1 MIWQPTWE
9 AADLLSA
16 NPDLKT
22 YVNSYENADTS
33 TQPSG
38 QPEDQEID
46 NLKKQG
52 YDGCTQHFDYMW
64 DSSQGQNIRDKAFF
78 ITDTVNPQLGVQ
90 PTGKCEIWVRDV
102 NFYKPGIHKDSKGE
116 PKISQHLTCQ
126 AARVC
131 DIHGKCTGR
140 LSLKRPNILLH
151 AYNQTKRIGLHNAT
165 QPPVLDAATEI
176 AGLLQRYK
184 L

>member
-1 MIWQPTWE
+1 MPNQKTKKLTIWQSKAT
-9 AADLLSA
+9 L
-16 NPDLKT
+16 
-22 YVNSYENADTS
+22 VV
-33 TQPSG
+33 PS
-38 QPEDQEID
+38 
-46 NLKKQG
+46 